1 MNKKL
6 KNARKKHRRNVKRV
20 KAKQRA
26 AREGA
31 RKRM

>member
-6 KNARKKHRRNVKRV
+6 RNVRKKHRKNVKRM

-26 AREGA
+26 GRQAA
-31 RKRM
+31 KKRG